1 MDIREKKIRL
11 WLTKPP
17 KMEFPVPVDL
27 PKFSKK
33 SFRNYD
39 EMNAWKREYLS
50 EIAARGGI
58 KWKNSRDKDADDI
71 LFLKIKK
78 QHLIN

>member
-1 MDIREKKIRL
+1 MEAMKVDIREQKIRL
-11 WLTKPP
+11 WLKNPP
-17 KMEFPVPVDL
+17 EMIFPEPLDL

-39 EMNAWKREYLS
+39 EMNAWKREYLC

-58 KWKNSRDKDADDI
+58 KWKLS
-71 LFLKIKK
+71 
-78 QHLIN
+78 

>member
-1 MDIREKKIRL
+1 
-11 WLTKPP
+11 
-17 KMEFPVPVDL
+17 MEFPVPVDL

-39 EMNAWKREYLS
+39 EMNAWKREYLC

-58 KWKNSRDKDADDI
+58 KWKNS
-71 LFLKIKK
+71 
-78 QHLIN
+78 